1 MLDRRLHP
9 SAHPLRPLR
18 LAQTPVY
25 VDRGYCPGGRWE
37 RILRTIHDQPLTET
51 EILRA
56 VHDGRYPRRIERRK
70 IHAALIAMTRQGLT
84 ARLPGSPAPFTA
96 TAHGVRILHGEAA

>member
-9 SAHPLRPLR
+9 SAHPLPPLR
-18 LAQTPVY
+18 LAQTTVY

-37 RILRTIHDQPLTET
+37 RILRTIHDRPLTET

>member
-1 MLDRRLHP
+1 MLDRRSHP
-9 SAHPLRPLR
+9 SAHPLPPLR